1 MSGPNYYSTTSKMKK
16 MTPRIQ
22 ATLIGA
28 LIVSVT
34 WLVLPSAVTTSL
46 PPPLSLPAA
55 FATTNGGVT
64 CEGEIATIV
73 GTNGNDDIVGTS
85 GNDVIAALGGDDS
98 IRALGGD
105 DLVCGGAGNDAMEG
119 GTGGDEMDGG
129 TDDDEME
136 GDDGGDEMDG
146 GADDD
151 ILDSRDGVVDN
162 DSLDGGSDEGVCTS
176 DPDPRVNCEI

>member
-105 DLVCGGAGNDAMEG
+105 DLVCRGAGNDAMEG
-119 GTGGDEMDGG
+119 GA
-129 TDDDEME
+129 DDDEME
-136 GDDGGDEMDG
+136 GDDGDDEMDG
-146 GADDD
+146 GTGDD